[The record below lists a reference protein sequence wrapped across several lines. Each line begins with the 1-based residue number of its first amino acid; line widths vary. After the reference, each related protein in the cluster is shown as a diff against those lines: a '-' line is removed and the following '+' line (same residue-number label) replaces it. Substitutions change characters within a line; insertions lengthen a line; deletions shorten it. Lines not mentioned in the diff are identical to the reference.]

1 MSDGF
6 NYGYRRPPIR
16 LFEGQLHL
24 DPDIVA
30 MMQGLEARMQAGQI
44 LAQMRRPDWSL
55 ALPTFQAMARR
66 RDILATPPPA
76 AGTAPAPYPDAAGP
90 AVSRP
95 GEVSDVTGAVWQL
108 HVVQRVAGQA
118 HDEAFR
124 QLRLLRLEWDRA
136 PTPQR
141 VIAITMT
148 ALVAGAMIA
157 PIVANQST
165 RDFAFGL
172 IKGHDIPV
180 PGVDGLSFQ
189 LLDRGGAL
197 TVPLGVPGLSA
208 GGRLQFPNSAPASFD
223 VNVTLDVMALLR
235 GRR

>member
-1 MSDGF
+1 MSDAF

-55 ALPTFQAMARR
+55 ALPAFQAMTRR
-66 RDILATPPPA
+66 PDFLATPPPA
-76 AGTAPAPYPDAAGP
+76 GSVPAPYPDAAGP
-90 AVSRP
+90 VVSRP

-108 HVVQRVAGQA
+108 HIVQRAAGLA

-124 QLRLLRLEWDRA
+124 QLRVLRVEWDRA

-141 VIAITMT
+141 VIMITMT

-157 PIVANQST
+157 PIVANQPT

-189 LLDRGGAL
+189 LLDRGAAL

-208 GGRLQFPNSAPASFD
+208 GGRLQLPNSAPPSFD